1 MKVRTQ
7 LIAGLVIFALL
18 LAFISGLVI
27 TTNQQVDQLVAQER
41 IANEIALEVG
51 ELGYLSNDFIL
62 YREPQQVQR
71 WEAKYASLSD
81 LIAGLSVEPPEQR
94 AIVRN
99 LAADLRN
106 TRSVFGDIV
115 SNPVQPGGTDT
126 EFAQLSW
133 SRMAVQNQGMVFDA
147 VKLATSLGD
156 QADELRQARNL
167 FIFALTGAFVVFL
180 LTSYF
185 LFSRRTLKSIADL
198 QEGARII
205 GSGNLDY
212 TIEVKGDDEISA
224 LSQSFNR
231 MTSDLRRVIATK
243 ADLEWE
249 IAGRKQAEEEL
260 IRANAQ
266 LGHSEQNLIQ
276 QNIELNA
283 LNEELTATQEELEQN
298 IHELTRAETELQRL
312 AEQRQVALDAARM
325 GWWHYDPITRTGSW
339 DERYREIFDVIG
351 YQGSNDEILATRMHP
366 EDLPGV
372 WASVEAALDPVHP
385 QFYSAEYR
393 INLPDGSVRWIEAHG
408 IASFEGNGENRR
420 ATRLV
425 GTVADITDRKQ
436 AEGALKEASK
446 KLNLLTS
453 ITRHDILNQITAL
466 KAFLVLLEDLQH
478 SEGGA
483 REMFHNVETIADTIR
498 RQITFTGDY
507 QDMGE
512 RDPEWQHVEWVVMR
526 AAASVRRNGAAL
538 TVTTG
543 SLEIFADPML
553 EKAFYNLL
561 DNAVVHGEGVTNISV
576 SFRNEAD
583 AGVLVFEDEG
593 VGVPASMKD
602 DIFQRGVGKITGYGL
617 FLVKEILDITGMSIR
632 ETGEE
637 KKGARFEIEVPAGK
651 WRIAEN

>member
-18 LAFISGLVI
+18 LALISGLVI
-27 TTNQQVDQLVAQER
+27 TTNQQAEQLVEQEW

-51 ELGYLSNDFIL
+51 ELGYLSNDYIL
-62 YREPQQVQR
+62 YREPQHAQR
-71 WEAKYASLSD
+71 WHAKFSSISDHIASLS
-81 LIAGLSVEPPEQR
+81 VVRPEQQ
-94 AIVRN
+94 AIVNN
-99 LAADLRN
+99 LEANLKN
-106 TRSVFGDIV
+106 TGSVFDDIE
-115 SNPVQPGGTDT
+115 SSPVQPGGTDT
-126 EFAQLSW
+126 EFVRLSW
-133 SRMAVQNQGMVFDA
+133 SRMAVQNQGMVFSA
-147 VKLATSLGD
+147 ERLAQLLGD
-156 QADELRQARNL
+156 QADDLRQARTF
-167 FIFALTGAFVVFL
+167 FIFSLMGAFAAIL

-185 LFSRRTLKSIADL
+185 LFFRRTLKSIADL

-205 GSGNLDY
+205 GSGNLDH
-212 TIEVKGDDEISA
+212 TIEEKGDDEISE
-224 LSQSFNR
+224 LSRSFNR
-231 MTSDLRRVIATK
+231 MTYNLKHVTASK
-243 ADLEWE
+243 ADLERE
-249 IAGRKQAEEEL
+249 IVGRKQAEEEL

-266 LGHSEQNLIQ
+266 LSRSEQNLIQ

-298 IHELTRAETELQRL
+298 VHELTRTEAELQRL
-312 AEQRQVALDAARM
+312 AGQRQLALDAARM
-325 GWWHYDPITRTGSW
+325 GWWHYDPTTRIASW
-339 DERYREIFDVIG
+339 DERYREIFDVTG
-351 YQGSNDEILATRMHP
+351 YQGPNDEILATRMHP

-372 WASVEAALDPVHP
+372 RARVEAALDPVNP
-385 QFYSAEYR
+385 QPYSAEYR

-408 IASFEGNGENRR
+408 IASFDGDGENRR
-420 ATRLV
+420 STRFV

-436 AEGALKEASK
+436 AEEALKEASN

-466 KAFLVLLEDLQH
+466 KAFLVLMEDLQH
-478 SEGGA
+478 DEGEA

-561 DNAVVHGEGVTNISV
+561 DNAVIHGEGVTNISI
-576 SFRNEAD
+576 SFHEED
-583 AGVLVFEDEG
+583 DTGVVVFEDDG

-602 DIFQRGVGKITGYGL
+602 EIFQRGVGKVTGYGL

-637 KKGARFEIEVPAGK
+637 GKGARFEIEVPAGK
-651 WRIAEN
+651 WRM